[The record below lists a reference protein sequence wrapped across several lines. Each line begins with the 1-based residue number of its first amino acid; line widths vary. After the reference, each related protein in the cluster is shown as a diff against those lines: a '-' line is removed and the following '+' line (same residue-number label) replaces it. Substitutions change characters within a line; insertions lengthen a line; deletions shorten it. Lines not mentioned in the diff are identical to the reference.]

1 MKQTL
6 KFFYRFSQ
14 KMLKNATFCV
24 RFCDLVKLR
33 MLKFQRLLTVFL
45 FGYMEKQSEMVN
57 FIRVGLPLSTHKRYK
72 NTGIYQDKSEK

>member
-1 MKQTL
+1 MKQIL

-24 RFCDLVKLR
+24 RFCDLTGLK
-33 MLKFQRLLTVFL
+33 MLEFQRLSAVSL
-45 FGYMEKQSEMVN
+45 FGYMEKQPEMVN

-72 NTGIYQDKSEK
+72 NTGIYQDRSEK

>member
-1 MKQTL
+1 MKQIL
-6 KFFYRFSQ
+6 KFFYKFSQ

-24 RFCDLVKLR
+24 RFCDLVGLK
-33 MLKFQRLLTVFL
+33 MLEFQRLSVASL
-45 FGYMEKQSEMVN
+45 FGYMEKQPEMVN